1 MNWQTKSGVLEYTH
15 HLLVIMV
22 DNNSLESLNFKLLPP
37 PVNLP
42 KYAKN
47 QMAQASFFAQ
57 TNFAQGLY
65 RYKDVFGIKRED
77 RKRHMYIVGKS
88 GMGKSKLLE
97 NLIRFDVSYG
107 FGLAVIDPHGD
118 LVKQILEFI
127 PEKRLNDVVYVNP
140 GDTECAISFN
150 PFAQVPAEY
159 RQIVAQGLV
168 EIFKKQFASTW
179 TPRIEHLFRFATL
192 ATLENPDGTLYGFLQ
207 LLTDPHYRQQAMKHV
222 TDEVVKRFFTVEFAG
237 FTQKYDQEAIT
248 PLTNRLGQFFADPLL
263 RAVFSQKESKID
275 FEEIMN
281 QKKILL
287 INASKGTLGEENSAL
302 FATFFLT
309 KINQTAMARSKIP
322 EKERKSFYLY
332 VDEFQNVATK
342 SFTSLFS
349 ESRKY
354 GINITVANQYL
365 AQIPEDLQE
374 AIFGNVGTLIAFR
387 VSGADS
393 ERLSQEFQP
402 LVEPK
407 DLTNI
412 GGREFYIKMSVEG
425 KVTTAF
431 SATTLDVI
439 EVNRPERISQVIEE
453 SRKRFSRPIAE
464 VLALEMN
471 DEAEDEDDEDLEDE
485 EETKEEADPF
495 MPSSDGDADKKD
507 KLEDILPPI

>member
-1 MNWQTKSGVLEYTH
+1 MLEYIH
-15 HLLVIMV
+15 HLPSIMA
-22 DNNSLESLNFKLLPP
+22 DINSLESLNFKLLPP

-47 QMAQASFFAQ
+47 QMTQASFFGQ

-65 RYKDVFGIKRED
+65 RHRDVFGIKRED
-77 RKRHMYIVGKS
+77 RKRHMYIIGKS

-97 NLIRFDVSYG
+97 NLIRFDVAYD

-127 PEKRLNDVVYVNP
+127 PEKRLADVVYVNP
-140 GDTECAISFN
+140 GDPEYAISFN

-192 ATLENPDGTLYGFLQ
+192 ATLENPEGTLYGFLQ
-207 LLTDPHYRQQAMKHV
+207 LLTDPQYRQGVMKHV

-275 FEEIMN
+275 FENIMN
-281 QKKILL
+281 HKKILL

-309 KINQTAMARSKIP
+309 KINQTAMARAKIP
-322 EKERKSFYLY
+322 EKERKNFYLY

-393 ERLSQEFQP
+393 ERLAQEFQP

-412 GGREFYIKMSVEG
+412 GGREFYIKMSIEG

-439 EVNRPERISQVIEE
+439 EANRSERVEEVIKE
-453 SRKRFSRPIAE
+453 SRIRFSKPIAE
-464 VLALEMN
+464 VLTGEESPL
-471 DEAEDEDDEDLEDE
+471 EDDDEEYVEDE
-485 EETKEEADPF
+485 EEEEASTDPF
-495 MPSSDGDADKKD
+495 MPPEAGPEKKD
-507 KLEDILPPI
+507 KLEDMLPPI